1 MNRHSRFGHLP
12 DRPWHRHATHHSTK
26 AVLDTLCWLLVV
38 VMALVA
44 FFLGVA
50 FGVRSMRDED
60 G

>member
-1 MNRHSRFGHLP
+1 
-12 DRPWHRHATHHSTK
+12 
-26 AVLDTLCWLLVV
+26 VLDTLCWLLVV